1 MLKKAR
7 VSDVRTIHR
16 MINVSAGKGEI
27 LPRSLM
33 DLYSSLRDFYVYLDG
48 EGGPIIGI
56 CAMHIFWENLAE
68 IRSLFVSENHRRKG
82 IGRSLVEACIS
93 EAITLEI
100 YRVFTLTYQRDFF
113 QSLDF
118 VEKDRSILPEKIWSD
133 CFKCPK
139 YPDFCDEVAM
149 ILEL

>member
-1 MLKKAR
+1 MIKNAR
-7 VSDVRTIHR
+7 VGDVRMMHR
-16 MINVSAGKGEI
+16 MINASAAKGEI

-33 DLYSSLRDFYVYLDG
+33 DLYGSLRDFYVYLDE
-48 EGGPIIGI
+48 EGGPIVGI

-68 IRSLFVSENHRRKG
+68 IRSLFVDDAYRRKG
-82 IGRSLVEACIS
+82 IGRLLVEACIS

-100 YRVFTLTYQRDFF
+100 YRVFSLTYQREFF
-113 QSLDF
+113 RSLNF
-118 VEKDRSILPEKIWSD
+118 TEVDRNTLPEKIWSD

>member
-16 MINVSAGKGEI
+16 MINASAGKGEI

-48 EGGPIIGI
+48 ERGPIIGI

-100 YRVFTLTYQRDFF
+100 YRVFTLTYQREFF
-113 QSLDF
+113 RSLDF
-118 VEKDRSILPEKIWSD
+118 LEKDRSILPEKIWSD

>member
-16 MINVSAGKGEI
+16 MINASAGKGEI

-68 IRSLFVSENHRRKG
+68 IRSLFVSESHRRKG

-113 QSLDF
+113 RSLDF
-118 VEKDRSILPEKIWSD
+118 LEKDRSILPEKIWSD

>member
-1 MLKKAR
+1 MIKKAR
-7 VSDVRTIHR
+7 VGDVRMMHR
-16 MINVSAGKGEI
+16 MINASAAKGEI

-33 DLYSSLRDFYVYLDG
+33 DLYGSLRDFYVYLDE
-48 EGGPIIGI
+48 EGGPIVGI

-68 IRSLFVSENHRRKG
+68 IRSLFVDDAYRRKG
-82 IGRSLVEACIS
+82 IGRLLVEACIS

-100 YRVFTLTYQRDFF
+100 YRVFSLTYQREFF
-113 QSLDF
+113 RSLNF
-118 VEKDRSILPEKIWSD
+118 TEVDRNTLPEKIWSD

>member
-16 MINVSAGKGEI
+16 MINASAGKGEI

-118 VEKDRSILPEKIWSD
+118 LEKDRSILPEKIWSD

-139 YPDFCDEVAM
+139 CPDFCDEVAM